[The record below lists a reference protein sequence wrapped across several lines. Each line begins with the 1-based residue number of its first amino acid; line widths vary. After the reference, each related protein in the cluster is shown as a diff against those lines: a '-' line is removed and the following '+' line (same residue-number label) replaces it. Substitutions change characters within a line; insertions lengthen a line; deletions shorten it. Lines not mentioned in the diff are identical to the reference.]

1 MGENDLIQI
10 TSLIDNC
17 TKNKYTFMETY
28 KTVSNWIQ
36 NNKKTFIG
44 ITGLG
49 AVVLAGFTAY
59 YGGRYV
65 MKLIKSNDYGNYHIS
80 DEDLN
85 KEIPS
90 GPILVNEQ
98 SENRYMNSQVS
109 IVFNENDY
117 VPDVKLHPKLQKKI
131 DTMYTDIKIDK
142 RSYKYIKELLDK
154 NINLDVIS
162 GPDKYLTP
170 NECKNALDVIDIKND
185 GLNMYNYKRILDN
198 IDSAEETFID
208 VPKNIL
214 IDVNNFNN
222 NDLVNKFRNNP
233 DGFDIVKNAD
243 ISSKQFYKENNV
255 NIVNGVNVRIDDIVF
270 LKNFQ
275 ELTSDV
281 QDIVSKSIEKSYNI
295 LQTGINTE
303 LSKLQYLFQYKNKFY
318 AFNNYEDLIALKLIN
333 GDQDI
338 PATVL
343 NIDKSQNFEKVIE
356 NFNNMGEKLIIY

>member
-1 MGENDLIQI
+1 
-10 TSLIDNC
+10 
-17 TKNKYTFMETY
+17 
-28 KTVSNWIQ
+28 
-36 NNKKTFIG
+36 
-44 ITGLG
+44 
-49 AVVLAGFTAY
+49 
-59 YGGRYV
+59 
-65 MKLIKSNDYGNYHIS
+65 
-80 DEDLN
+80 
-85 KEIPS
+85 
-90 GPILVNEQ
+90 
-98 SENRYMNSQVS
+98 
-109 IVFNENDY
+109 
-117 VPDVKLHPKLQKKI
+117 
-131 DTMYTDIKIDK
+131 MYTDIKIDK